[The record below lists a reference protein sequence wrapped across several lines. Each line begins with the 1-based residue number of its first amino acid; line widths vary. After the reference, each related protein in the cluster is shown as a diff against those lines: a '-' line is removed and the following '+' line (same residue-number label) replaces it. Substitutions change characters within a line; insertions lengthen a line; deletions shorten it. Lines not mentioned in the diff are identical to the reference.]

1 MPLPRVFISTDLRLT
16 SEEKDDA
23 QSLIHALLY
32 QDRMNIVGIA
42 GTASRWG
49 HQNGVVGDI
58 DKILDVYAK
67 DHAKL
72 KARSPAF
79 KSAAELKALSWQ
91 GATAVAPS
99 AGYSRPTDS
108 SRAIIAEAKKAAAAG
123 EKLNVLTWGGETD
136 LAQAL
141 RDDPSIAP
149 HVRFFNISN
158 QDPYAY
164 SYIKANFKG
173 KFDMWVDN
181 QSTYRGMYQ
190 TPASNSIIKGWHE
203 VHAKG
208 HGALGDY
215 FAQLSGDIFNVSGVK
230 MGDSPT
236 VLRFLSGNQN
246 DPTQES
252 WGGEFI
258 KVSDRYYTDNPSAS
272 VDLDRPNTAGAGT
285 IYEDRDAWL
294 SSFAE
299 RFDWIKDSG
308 TTPVTTGPDTIT
320 VRVCGSAL
328 NGDPNFALTLDGRVI
343 DSTNLVS
350 ADQAEGEWEVFT
362 FRGTFVTPG
371 VTAYRVGVQF
381 TNDAYQAGVG
391 DRNLWVDQV
400 SLNGV
405 VNTADQALR
414 SNGTA
419 TWDIQLGELVTPP
432 GPTTTNLLA
441 NGSFE
446 AATVASGQYGAFPSM
461 TGWTA
466 LAGSQIEIWNAHKG
480 ITATNGAVFAELDY
494 LSALDGFY
502 QDVQT
507 VAGQAYTLSFDLC
520 ARPNQAIS
528 TQSVEV
534 LWNGRVVASAV
545 PTPAWRTFTVGVTG
559 TGARDRL
566 TIREV
571 GSQSTDGW
579 GALLDNFRLAP
590 AGTAPSSA
598 VLAEAVE
605 APDLGA
611 SLA

>member
-1 MPLPRVFISTDLRLT
+1 M
-16 SEEKDDA
+16 
-23 QSLIHALLY
+23 
-32 QDRMNIVGIA
+32 
-42 GTASRWG
+42 
-49 HQNGVVGDI
+49 
-58 DKILDVYAK
+58 
-67 DHAKL
+67 
-72 KARSPAF
+72 
-79 KSAAELKALSWQ
+79 
-91 GATAVAPS
+91 
-99 AGYSRPTDS
+99 
-108 SRAIIAEAKKAAAAG
+108 
-123 EKLNVLTWGGETD
+123 
-136 LAQAL
+136 
-141 RDDPSIAP
+141 
-149 HVRFFNISN
+149 
-158 QDPYAY
+158 
-164 SYIKANFKG
+164 
-173 KFDMWVDN
+173 
-181 QSTYRGMYQ
+181 
-190 TPASNSIIKGWHE
+190 
-203 VHAKG
+203 
-208 HGALGDY
+208 
-215 FAQLSGDIFNVSGVK
+215 
-230 MGDSPT
+230 
-236 VLRFLSGNQN
+236 
-246 DPTQES
+246 
-252 WGGEFI
+252 
-258 KVSDRYYTDNPSAS
+258 
-272 VDLDRPNTAGAGT
+272 
-285 IYEDRDAWL
+285 
-294 SSFAE
+294 
-299 RFDWIKDSG
+299 
-308 TTPVTTGPDTIT
+308 
-320 VRVCGSAL
+320 
-328 NGDPNFALTLDGRVI
+328 
-343 DSTNLVS
+343 
-350 ADQAEGEWEVFT
+350 
-362 FRGTFVTPG
+362 
-371 VTAYRVGVQF
+371 TAYRVGVQF

-480 ITATNGAVFAELDY
+480 ITATNGADFAELDY
-494 LSALDGFY
+494 QGALDGFY